1 LLIKQGAKLVQAAE
15 DILSEL
21 SLDLRHQL
29 HSPTPDAAVDS
40 PLADLANALGPSAP
54 LALNIL
60 ALLPVDAT
68 LHLDALL
75 DALPESTPSEIIA
88 TLFQLQLLGMVRE
101 MPGKNYVKV
110 WGEAA

>member
-1 LLIKQGAKLVQAAE
+1 
-15 DILSEL
+15 
-21 SLDLRHQL
+21 
-29 HSPTPDAAVDS
+29 
-40 PLADLANALGPSAP
+40 LANALGPSAP